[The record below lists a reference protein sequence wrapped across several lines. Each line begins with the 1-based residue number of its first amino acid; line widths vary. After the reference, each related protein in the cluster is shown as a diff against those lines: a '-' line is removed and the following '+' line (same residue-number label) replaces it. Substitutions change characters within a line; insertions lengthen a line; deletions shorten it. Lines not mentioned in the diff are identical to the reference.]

1 MKSWENKATRWLRVI
16 HRDLGYVV
24 VGLCLVYGIS
34 GILLNH
40 MGESDPAYRSANHT
54 VQLPSGLNGDGL
66 AAAWN
71 GAGSDLP
78 ALRRIMPIDDRHSR
92 LMLDGGV
99 GVYDSADGR
108 LDYEVHRKRPFVY
121 WINKLHYSKVRG
133 WSVMADLFAV
143 SLLFL
148 AVSGLFM
155 VRGKKGL
162 AGRGKWYLIAG
173 LLIPVVYI
181 LLS

>member
-1 MKSWENKATRWLRVI
+1 MRWLRAI

-40 MGESDPAYRSANHT
+40 MGETDPAYKSAFHT
-54 VQLPSGLNGDGL
+54 IELPAGLDREAL
-66 AAAWN
+66 AAAWD
-71 GAGSDLP
+71 GAGGDLP
-78 ALRRIMPIDDRHSR
+78 ALRRVMPIDERHTR

-99 GVYDSADGR
+99 GVYDTADGR
-108 LDYEVHRKRPFVY
+108 LDYEVHRKRPLVY
-121 WINKLHYSKVRG
+121 WINKLHYSKVKG

-148 AVSGLFM
+148 ALSGLFM
-155 VRGKKGL
+155 VRGRKGL
-162 AGRGKWYLIAG
+162 AGRGKWYLVAG